1 MRTRAIVRRVWRGK
15 EREWR
20 WRRKRGKRPK
30 SWMEKR
36 VRLNTAVVVG
46 RREARTVE
54 AITAA
59 LVEREEG

>member
-1 MRTRAIVRRVWRGK
+1 MREVWREK
-15 EREWR
+15 ERKRR
-20 WRRKRGKRPK
+20 WRLKSGNRPK
-30 SWMEKR
+30 IWMLKR
-36 VRLNTAVVVG
+36 VRENTAVVVG